1 MPTMGLNESR
11 GYFGLDDDDDD
22 DDDDED
28 DDDDDEDEDEDED
41 DDDDDG
47 NNKDNDD
54 FPSKPPSTRTS
65 SMIDVRQKKKRQA
78 SLHLLSHRVPGIKFR
93 KTSRFMDQTQ
103 PLLGGG
109 E

>member
-22 DDDDED
+22 DD
-28 DDDDDEDEDEDED
+28 
-41 DDDDDG
+41 G
-47 NNKDNDD
+47 NNKDDD

-65 SMIDVRQKKKRQA
+65 STNDGWPKKNAR
-78 SLHLLSHRVPGIKFR
+78 LHLLSHRVPGIKFR

-103 PLLGGG
+103 PLLGVVNDL
-109 E
+109 